1 MKKINTLTIIGLG
14 LIGGS
19 IARRAKKE
27 KLAREIIGFSRR
39 KSTLNKALREKAIDR
54 ATVSFGKA
62 VSDADVI
69 VVATP
74 VSLIPIFLKRC
85 QAHCKSGCLIVDVGS
100 TKEKIVRRAE
110 KIFSQDKFFVGTHPM
125 AGSEKKGFE
134 FSRAGLF
141 NNSICFLTRTKKTKP
156 QALKKIKL
164 FWKQLGAKPVV
175 ISPEKHD
182 RVVSEI
188 SHLPHVVA
196 VSLLNCARS
205 NIKFIGNG
213 FKDTTRV
220 ASSDSNI
227 WIDIFLS
234 NRINVIKSIDKF
246 IKNLRYIRGRIKGKR
261 KAELRRI
268 LEKAKSVRDSL
279 I

>member
-19 IARRAKKE
+19 IARKAKKE

-54 ATVSFGKA
+54 ATVSFDKA

-85 QAHCKSGCLIVDVGS
+85 QAHCKPGCLIMDVGS
-100 TKEKIVRRAE
+100 TKEEIVRRAE

-125 AGSEKKGFE
+125 AGSEKKGFK
-134 FSRAGLF
+134 FSRADLF
-141 NNSICFLTRTKKTKP
+141 NNSICFLTRTKKTKL

-164 FWKQLGAKPVV
+164 FWKQLGAMPIV
-175 ISPEKHD
+175 ISAEKHD
-182 RVVSEI
+182 KVVAQV
-188 SHLPHVVA
+188 SHLPHVAA
-196 VSLLNCARS
+196 VSMLNCVYS

-220 ASSDSNI
+220 ASSDSDI
-227 WIDIFLS
+227 WMDIFLS

-246 IKNLRYIRGRIKGKR
+246 IKNLRYIKTQIKGKR
-261 KAELRRI
+261 KAELRRM

>member
-1 MKKINTLTIIGLG
+1 MKKINTLAIIGLG

-19 IARRAKKE
+19 IARKAKKE

-39 KSTLNKALREKAIDR
+39 KSTLSKALREKAIDK

-62 VSDADVI
+62 VSNADVI
-69 VVATP
+69 VIATP

-85 QAHCKSGCLIVDVGS
+85 QAHCKSGCLIIDVGS
-100 TKEKIVRRAE
+100 TKGEIVQRAE

-125 AGSEKKGFE
+125 AGSERKGFE
-134 FSRAGLF
+134 FSRTDLF
-141 NNSICFLTRTKKTKP
+141 DNFVCFLTKTKKTNP

-164 FWKQLGAKPVV
+164 FWKQLGARPIV

-182 RVVSEI
+182 KVVAEI

-196 VSLLNCARS
+196 VSLLNCVRS
-205 NIKFIGNG
+205 NIKFTGNG

-227 WIDIFLS
+227 WIDIFFS
-234 NRINVIKSIDKF
+234 NKTNIIKSIDKF
-246 IKNLRYIRGRIKGKR
+246 IKNLRRIRGRIKDKR
-261 KAELRRI
+261 KAELRKI